1 MRLMRFNV
9 TFVLGVAMLV
19 LQGGLAGAADGVLGC
34 GVSNINLSG
43 GAEGNQLYSV
53 YFFNNF
59 NDVGTIDIERMVV
72 YGSDGSPLCDFP
84 DVDAFPPGFLT
95 SLGPHQ
101 REVITSLTMNA
112 LGCLPAPGQ
121 GVSGASAL
129 IYWSFANRGNRVP
142 LDVVQ
147 ADYILD
153 LNTATLYNH
162 MARSSVVC
170 REVKL
175 K

>member
-1 MRLMRFNV
+1 MRLIRFDV
-9 TFVLGVAMLV
+9 TFVLGVAL
-19 LQGGLAGAADGVLGC
+19 LALPAGPAGAADGVLGC
-34 GVSNINLSG
+34 GVSNVRLSG
-43 GAEGNQLYSV
+43 GAAGNQLYSV

-72 YGSDGSPLCDFP
+72 YGGDGSLLCDFP
-84 DVDAFPPGFLT
+84 GVDAFPPGFLT

-112 LGCLPAPGQ
+112 LGCLPAPGL
-121 GVSGASAL
+121 GGGGGSAL

-142 LDVVQ
+142 LDVVK

-153 LNTATLYNH
+153 LNAGTLNNH